1 MCNKEVMI
9 PILLT
14 ASVDTRGMSG
24 AKFAAL
30 EREKMYVDTLNY
42 YIDDLGNRQGMYEL
56 VFAEN
61 SGWDKHSIL
70 SKLHSS
76 ESVYIEYLAIDY
88 ADFDQSK
95 GKGFNEMLL
104 IDKAIDMSSTIR
116 DNGAFFK
123 LTGRFPILNLY
134 DLLKE
139 VEKRGG
145 KNMQL
150 YADCKDHKLY
160 DWLHMPI
167 NGHAGECRYYAVS
180 LDFWNKHMNGRYVE
194 LDDYRG
200 PLIEDFFLQVMR
212 SAKGQTGVTCR
223 YRTQAC
229 FSGNGG
235 HSLGKGLSF
244 FYSTNNDS
252 VMMKF
257 KRGLRQC
264 VRWILPWWWC

>member
-1 MCNKEVMI
+1 MI

-24 AKFAAL
+24 AKFAAQ
-30 EREKMYVDTLNY
+30 EREKMYVDTLNF
-42 YIDDLGNRQGMYEL
+42 YIDDLGKREGDFEL

-61 SGWDKHSIL
+61 SGWNKNSIL

-76 ESVYIEYLAIDY
+76 KNVYIEYLAIDY
-88 ADFDQSK
+88 TFFDQSK

-104 IDKAIDMSSTIR
+104 LDIASEQSSAIQ
-116 DNGAFFK
+116 NYGAFFK

-134 DLLKE
+134 DLLSE

-145 KNMQL
+145 KTMQF

-180 LDFWNKHMNGRYVE
+180 LTFWNKNFRNQYVK
-194 LDDYRG
+194 LDDFKG
-200 PLIEDFFLQVMR
+200 PLIEDFFLSVMR
-212 SAKGQTGVTCR
+212 KTKNTEGVNCR
-223 YRTQAC
+223 FRTQAR

-252 VMMKF
+252 SVLRF
-257 KRGLRQC
+257 KRWLRQML
-264 VRWILPWWWC
+264 RWCFPWWWC

>member
-1 MCNKEVMI
+1 MI

-42 YIDDLGNRQGMYEL
+42 YIDDLGERDGIFEL

-61 SGWDKHSIL
+61 SGWNKHSIL

-76 ESVYIEYLAIDY
+76 DNVYIEYISIDY
-88 ADFDQSK
+88 NLFDQKK
-95 GKGFNEMLL
+95 GKGYNEMLML
-104 IDKAIDMSSTIR
+104 DIASEQSSTIQ
-116 DNGAFFK
+116 NYGAFFK

-134 DLLKE
+134 ALLKE

-145 KNMQL
+145 ENMQF
-150 YADCKDHKLY
+150 YGDCKDHNLY
-160 DWLHMPI
+160 DWLRMPI

-180 LDFWNKHMNGRYVE
+180 LVFWNKYFRNQYVN
-194 LDDYRG
+194 LDDFKG
-200 PLIEDFFLQVMR
+200 PLIENFFLDVMR
-212 SAKGQTGVTCR
+212 RTKGVIGVNCR
-223 YRTQAC
+223 FETQAQ

-235 HSLGKGLSF
+235 HSLGDGLSF

-252 VMMKF
+252 ALMKF
-257 KRGLRQC
+257 KRSLRQI
-264 VRWILPWWWC
+264 VRWCFPWWWC

>member
-1 MCNKEVMI
+1 MI

-42 YIDDLGNRQGMYEL
+42 YIDDLSKRDGSFEL

-61 SGWDKHSIL
+61 SGWNKNSIL
-70 SKLHSS
+70 SKLHTS
-76 ESVYIEYLAIDY
+76 ENVYIEYLSIDY
-88 ADFDQSK
+88 NLFDQKK
-95 GKGFNEMLL
+95 GKGYNEMLL
-104 IDKAIDMSSTIR
+104 LDIASDQSCVIQ
-116 DNGAFFK
+116 NYGAFFK

-134 DLLKE
+134 ALLKE

-145 KNMQL
+145 KNMQF
-150 YADCKDHKLY
+150 YADCKDHKVY

-180 LDFWNKHMNGRYVE
+180 FKFWNEHFRGQYIN
-194 LDDYRG
+194 LDDYIG
-200 PLIEDFFLQVMR
+200 PLIEDFFLQIMR
-212 SAKGQTGVTCR
+212 KTKNQDGVCCR
-223 YRTQAC
+223 FRTQAV

-252 VMMKF
+252 VIMKF
-257 KRGLRQC
+257 KRGLRQ
-264 VRWILPWWWC
+264 VIRWAFPWWWC